1 MKRFELAIAGGG
13 LTAARAIRSYREAGG
28 DGDIALFSEEEVLPY
43 HRPALSK
50 QLLRGE
56 TDATPYVEPE
66 SFYDE
71 FGVKVMLGRPVTSI
85 HTTARVLTAGGAPFG
100 FEQLLIATGAKPRRL
115 DVPGIDLPGV
125 FPLRTVQ
132 DSVAIRRAAA
142 WARKATVVGGGF
154 IGMEVAASLR
164 RLGVAVTLV
173 HLGEGL
179 FEQLGSEQLST
190 ELLAL
195 YEEQGVDVL
204 LEEEV
209 ARFGGDDGLEYVETA
224 TGVCIQSDI
233 AVLGIGVV
241 PNTSFLAGSGLAVDD
256 GILVDERFEASAAGF
271 YAAGDVANF
280 FDPLFARRRRIEHW
294 SNAGYQG
301 TEVGRVLAGGGA
313 GYDTV
318 SSFFT
323 EVFGLTLKVFGDVSR
338 FDELIT
344 DGSLAS
350 GSFLASYGDA
360 GRMVGAIA
368 YGHSEETERLVT
380 ELIEER
386 APARAL
392 HDDLVCGGGSR

>member
-1 MKRFELAIAGGG
+1 
-13 LTAARAIRSYREAGG
+13 
-28 DGDIALFSEEEVLPY
+28 
-43 HRPALSK
+43 
-50 QLLRGE
+50 
-56 TDATPYVEPE
+56 
-66 SFYDE
+66 
-71 FGVKVMLGRPVTSI
+71 VTSV
-85 HTTARVLTAGGAPFG
+85 HTTARVLTAGGAPFA

-115 DVPGIDLPGV
+115 ALPGVDLPGV

-132 DSVAIRRAAA
+132 DSIAIHRAAA
-142 WARKATVVGGGF
+142 WAAKATVVGGGF

-164 RLGVAVTLV
+164 QLGLAVTLV

-179 FEQLGSEQLST
+179 FDQLGSEQLST

-195 YEEQGVDVL
+195 YEEHGVDVL

-209 ARFGGDDGLEYVETA
+209 GRFGGDDSLEHVETA
-224 TGVCIQSDI
+224 SGLSIDSDI
-233 AVLGIGVV
+233 AVLGVGVV
-241 PNTSFLAGSGLAVDD
+241 PNTGFLAGSGLAVDD
-256 GILVDERFEASAAGF
+256 GVLVGDRFEASAAGF

-294 SNAGYQG
+294 SNAAYQG
-301 TEVGRVLAGGGA
+301 TEVGKVLAGQAG
-313 GYDTV
+313 GYDSV

-323 EVFGLTLKVFGDVSR
+323 ELFGVTLKAFGDVSR

-350 GSFLASYGDA
+350 GSFLASYGEA
-360 GRMVGAIA
+360 GRLVGAIA
-368 YGHSEETERLVT
+368 CGHSEETEHLVK
-380 ELIEER
+380 ELIDEQ

>member
-1 MKRFELAIAGGG
+1 M
-13 LTAARAIRSYREAGG
+13 
-28 DGDIALFSEEEVLPY
+28 
-43 HRPALSK
+43 
-50 QLLRGE
+50 
-56 TDATPYVEPE
+56 
-66 SFYDE
+66 
-71 FGVKVMLGRPVTSI
+71 
-85 HTTARVLTAGGAPFG
+85 
-100 FEQLLIATGAKPRRL
+100 
-115 DVPGIDLPGV
+115 
-125 FPLRTVQ
+125 
-132 DSVAIRRAAA
+132 
-142 WARKATVVGGGF
+142 
-154 IGMEVAASLR
+154 
-164 RLGVAVTLV
+164 TLV

-360 GRMVGAIA
+360 GRLVGAIA